1 MEETVVAGEEGEAYA
16 GLVSEVLN
24 ANGAGGRGGVLQR
37 SVEKVLT
44 KIRDGEQKPP
54 LHFFLL

>member
-1 MEETVVAGEEGEAYA
+1 MEVVAGEEGEAYA
-16 GLVSEVLN
+16 GLVSEILN